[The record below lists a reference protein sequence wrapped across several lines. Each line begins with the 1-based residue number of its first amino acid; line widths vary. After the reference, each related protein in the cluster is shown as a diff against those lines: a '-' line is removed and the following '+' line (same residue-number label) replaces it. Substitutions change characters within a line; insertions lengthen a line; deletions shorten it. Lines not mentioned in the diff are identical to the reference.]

1 MLKHEKQSHW
11 PLCSQ
16 LLVQK
21 SAAAHSLLQTDCC
34 VHCCRWC
41 GVHLSVPGGF
51 SFRLFA
57 GSQLHEGAW
66 ARGHLDTLA
75 ETARWQG
82 TQGAAGNGQSPQLL
96 MLLECVVVLLRALC
110 WSWGFLFFR
119 ADSLRAAEVHML
131 WHQICA
137 ALSTTCSGEWS
148 QEGQSLLSLIS
159 HGEMERMVCYSYF
172 EVQLWAV
179 PFSCQAS
186 QRTRLQRTVLGTQ
199 PLWCPQCQLMGKNCF
214 GFFFDQMVCSDLN
227 HPCFMSLQP
236 CPLASTGWRSWVK
249 RICSHTRSSVLLVP
263 LTLAMRKETFALSFS
278 SRSATQH
285 GHCVTLNP
293 CAATY
298 WHYIPSSVP
307 KSPSECLL
315 CSGHVSEEVKGK

>member
-75 ETARWQG
+75 GTARWQG

-96 MLLECVVVLLRALC
+96 MLLECVVVLLRAVC
-110 WSWGFLFFR
+110 WSWVFLFLR

-159 HGEMERMVCYSYF
+159 HGEIERMVSTAISRCSCELCLSLAKPHRGHVYRGQCWAHSPCDAHSASLWGKIASVF
-172 EVQLWAV
+172 FSIRWSALIWTTRALWAFSPALWLPRGEEAEWKGSALTRAAPYCWSRWPWPWGRRPSLWVSLAGV
-179 PFSCQAS
+179 PHNMGTVSRWTHVLL
-186 QRTRLQRTVLGTQ
+186 RTGTTSP
-199 PLWCPQCQLMGKNCF
+199 PLSPRAPVS
-214 GFFFDQMVCSDLN
+214 VCSV
-227 HPCFMSLQP
+227 QGTW
-236 CPLASTGWRSWVK
+236 A
-249 RICSHTRSSVLLVP
+249 
-263 LTLAMRKETFALSFS
+263 RK
-278 SRSATQH
+278 
-285 GHCVTLNP
+285 
-293 CAATY
+293 
-298 WHYIPSSVP
+298 
-307 KSPSECLL
+307 
-315 CSGHVSEEVKGK
+315 